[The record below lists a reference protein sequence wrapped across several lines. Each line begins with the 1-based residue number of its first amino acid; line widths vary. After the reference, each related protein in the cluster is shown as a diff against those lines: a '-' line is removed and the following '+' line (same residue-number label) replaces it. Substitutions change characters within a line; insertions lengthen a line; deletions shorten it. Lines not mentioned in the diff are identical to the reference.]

1 MTVKLLTEHHLKFL
15 GLKGGYTGSSESTL
29 VKMPHCWKSHVT
41 AHIYF
46 MSHLQEEFMDI
57 PLSVAG
63 STGVEDSLKAAYLEY
78 EMMEGKNQY
87 RCSKCDK
94 LVDAKKV
101 NQNT

>member
-1 MTVKLLTEHHLKFL
+1 
-15 GLKGGYTGSSESTL
+15 
-29 VKMPHCWKSHVT
+29 
-41 AHIYF
+41 
-46 MSHLQEEFMDI
+46 MDI

-63 STGVEDSLKAAYLEY
+63 SMGVEDSLKAAYQEY

-101 NQNT
+101 KYA

>member
-1 MTVKLLTEHHLKFL
+1 
-15 GLKGGYTGSSESTL
+15 
-29 VKMPHCWKSHVT
+29 
-41 AHIYF
+41 
-46 MSHLQEEFMDI
+46 MDI

-63 STGVEDSLKAAYLEY
+63 SMGVEDSLKAAYLEY

-101 NQNT
+101 NQNAHYLTLYLLVSSTDPFCKKFGPRSGPTKCRT